1 MLCPPLYAGKD
12 SFYGRYY
19 CDHHSGRF
27 NWRSS
32 YIHSKSE
39 EKWGKMHW
47 MCGGKLPKKKL
58 DGPVAGRKT
67 MQISGMNCA
76 HCAMDVTRALN
87 QIDGVRAEV
96 NFAKGRA
103 RITFDR
109 EIDDAE
115 LISAVETA
123 GFQVESIK
131 P

>member
-1 MLCPPLYAGKD
+1 M
-12 SFYGRYY
+12 
-19 CDHHSGRF
+19 
-27 NWRSS
+27 
-32 YIHSKSE
+32 
-39 EKWGKMHW
+39 
-47 MCGGKLPKKKL
+47 
-58 DGPVAGRKT
+58 AGRKT

>member
-1 MLCPPLYAGKD
+1 MTGGGQCCMLCPPLYAGKD

-47 MCGGKLPKKKL
+47 MSGGRKLFGRREAAEEK
-58 DGPVAGRKT
+58 AGR
-67 MQISGMNCA
+67 SC
-76 HCAMDVTRALN
+76 
-87 QIDGVRAEV
+87 
-96 NFAKGRA
+96 GRQEDNA
-103 RITFDR
+103 DLRN
-109 EIDDAE
+109 E
-115 LISAVETA
+115 LCTLCY
-123 GFQVESIK
+123 GRDQG